1 MMNCI
6 ISRLFTPI
14 TYQVNPDCQELTEFV
29 RSVPDRFHR
38 QEGVVIYRGRNELR
52 KMTYQ
57 EQDFVVK
64 SFRRPNCINRWVYG
78 TFRPSKARRS
88 FEHANLLTAAG
99 IGTPRPIGYI
109 ELRRHWEFDES
120 YYITAMS
127 SCPYTYEELFRRPFA
142 NEDDII
148 RAVALTTAR
157 MHDQGYAHKDYGR
170 GNILFNP
177 KPDGV
182 QIEIVDLNRMDIGP
196 IDRLLRTCTG
206 SWRRRMPKPADWMK
220 KRVINGWL
228 PTGVRNRVKSTI
240 SINQKHNENHSCS
253 CYL

>member
-6 ISRLFTPI
+6 ISRLLTPI

-57 EQDFVVK
+57 GQDFVVK

-196 IDRLLRTCTG
+196 IDLKKGCKNLERL
-206 SWRRRMPKPADWMK
+206 PATPHMHRILAETYAKARGLDEEACYKWMVAY
-220 KRVINGWL
+220 R
-228 PTGVRNRVKSTI
+228 STQPGKI
-240 SINQKHNENHSCS
+240 DNL
-253 CYL
+253 Y

>member
-1 MMNCI
+1 MYNQP
-6 ISRLFTPI
+6 FV
-14 TYQVNPDCQELTEFV
+14 YADDVQVNPDCQELTEFV

-52 KMTYQ
+52 KITYQ
-57 EQDFVVK
+57 GQDFVVK

-88 FEHANLLTAAG
+88 FEHANLLMAAG

-177 KPDGV
+177 K
-182 QIEIVDLNRMDIGP
+182 RMAY
-196 IDRLLRTCTG
+196 RSRSLT
-206 SWRRRMPKPADWMK
+206 
-220 KRVINGWL
+220 
-228 PTGVRNRVKSTI
+228 
-240 SINQKHNENHSCS
+240 
-253 CYL
+253 